1 MKSCVIPSVGDIFRV
16 AVSGVD
22 VGCNVCVGAGVDVDV
37 DVTGIAV
44 GTSVLV
50 GILVAGGV
58 MVL

>member
-1 MKSCVIPSVGDIFRV
+1 MPSVGDIFRV
-16 AVSGVD
+16 AVSGVN
-22 VGCNVCVGAGVDVDV
+22 VGCNVGAGVDV

-44 GTSVLV
+44 GASVFV